1 MTRRWRRIVRG
12 VGLLAFAGGLALTG
26 CSFGDIPTL
35 LSSCT
40 LSNQAPL
47 VPAAPTGPATGNSGT
62 VFSFSAVTTDPEGD
76 TVSYEFDWDDA
87 TAFGNSGFLA
97 SGAMATVVHGYAAD
111 GTYGVRVRAVDI
123 KGAASGWSSEHEI
136 VIGSGGDGGGDGD
149 GTDEGSVLWQYT
161 IPDLGIVPLE
171 SSHPAIASDGTIY
184 VTASGTTGTWTSRL
198 IALRADG
205 TEKWHVDSSCGWM
218 GHPQVGPD
226 GTIYVV
232 LCGKMLTAFTPAGTK
247 KWDFDAGHA
256 LGGIAVDDD
265 GDVYGFHYE
274 SGVYLRTVF
283 SLTPAGVGRWVVYLI
298 SSNSAYYNG
307 AALVVG
313 TGNRVYVSAASSGYP
328 SKLFALNSATGAKV
342 WETDLAGSVAAGAM
356 AVAGDGTVY
365 VPLGDSSPQR
375 VVAVSSAGS
384 ILWDRTVESAPGAP
398 SLGDDGTVYTVIGAQ
413 GLRALAAGT
422 GATLWTV
429 GDAPAARGCAVAAN
443 GVVYFG
449 GANIGPAWAPFIAA
463 NDDGTIRWRANVP
476 CAKGSPAIAADGTVI
491 VTGGTTVTALR
502 GSAALAAS
510 DWPRALNGNGNT
522 GAAGE

>member
-1 MTRRWRRIVRG
+1 M
-12 VGLLAFAGGLALTG
+12 GGLVLSG
-26 CSFGDIPTL
+26 CSFGDIPTF

-40 LSNQAPL
+40 MSNMAPL
-47 VPAAPTGPATGNSGT
+47 APAAPAGPSTGDAGT
-62 VFSFSAVTTDPEGD
+62 AYPFSTATTDPEGD
-76 TVSYEFDWDDA
+76 TINYDFDWDDG
-87 TAFGNSGFLA
+87 TAYGNSGFLA
-97 SGAMATVVHGYAAD
+97 SGAMATVAHAFAAD

-123 KGAASGWSSEHEI
+123 QGAASGWSSEHEI
-136 VIGSGGDGGGDGD
+136 MIGTGGDGD
-149 GTDEGSVLWQYT
+149 GTEEGSILWQYT
-161 IPDLGIVPLE
+161 IPDLGVVPLE

-198 IALRADG
+198 IALNPNG

-226 GTIYVV
+226 GTIYVA

-265 GDVYGFHYE
+265 GNVYGFHYE
-274 SGVYLRTVF
+274 SGEYLRTVF
-283 SLTPAGVGRWVVYLI
+283 SLTSAGVGRWVVYLI

-307 AALVVG
+307 ATLVVG
-313 TGNRVYVSAASSGYP
+313 TGGKVYMSATSSGYP

-342 WETDLAGSVAAGAM
+342 WETDLQGSVNAGAM

-365 VPLGDSSPQR
+365 VPLGNASPRR

-398 SLGDDGTVYTVIGAQ
+398 SIGEGGTVYTVIGTQ

-443 GVVYFG
+443 GVIYFG

-463 NDDGTIRWRANVP
+463 NDDGTIRWRANIP
-476 CAKGSPAIAADGTVI
+476 CALGSPAIANDGTVI
-491 VTGGTTVTALR
+491 VTGANTVTALR
-502 GSAALAAS
+502 GSAGLASS
-510 DWPRALNGNGNT
+510 DWPRALNGNRNT
-522 GAAGE
+522 GSVSE